1 MKKIKLITDSTSD
14 LPHYIIEKYNIEVL
28 PLNINIGETSYT
40 DGVDIDFKTLLKKIN
55 EGHGFP
61 STSQVT
67 PKRFIDCYN
76 KYLSQGYK
84 IVSIHLS
91 SKMSGTYHSACVSK
105 DMIQSDDI
113 VVIDSKTVTAGLGL
127 LVVKAH
133 NLIEEGK
140 SIFEIEKEV
149 INTIPKIQ
157 SILAFD
163 TLEHLVKGGRLS
175 KTSGFIG
182 TVLGIKPILTVKDGE
197 IVVKEKIR
205 GSKKALKHI
214 LEGLQDINIDE
225 NVPLMLLNAENEDMI
240 ESLREKLNHK
250 NYNFIELDVGC
261 TVGTHSGPRA
271 CGVFFIEK

>member
-28 PLNINIGETSYT
+28 PLNINIGKTSYT

-55 EGHGFP
+55 EGQGFP

-91 SKMSGTYHSACVSK
+91 SRMSGTYHSACVSK
-105 DMIQSDDI
+105 DMVQSDDI

-127 LVVKAH
+127 LVIKAH

-205 GSKKALKHI
+205 GSKKALKYI

>member
-55 EGHGFP
+55 EGQGFP

-127 LVVKAH
+127 LVIKAH

-175 KTSGFIG
+175 KTSEIG
-182 TVLGIKPILTVKDGE
+182 
-197 IVVKEKIR
+197 
-205 GSKKALKHI
+205 
-214 LEGLQDINIDE
+214 
-225 NVPLMLLNAENEDMI
+225 
-240 ESLREKLNHK
+240 
-250 NYNFIELDVGC
+250 
-261 TVGTHSGPRA
+261 RA
-271 CGVFFIEK
+271 HV

>member
-55 EGHGFP
+55 EGQGFP

-76 KYLSQGYK
+76 KYLSEGYK
-84 IVSIHLS
+84 IVSIHLL